1 MYLQLLAVITGVT
14 FLVWSADRFVF
25 GAASLARNVGVPP
38 LIVGL
43 TIVGF
48 GTSAPEI
55 LISTLAAWQGNPAL
69 GLGNAIGSNIAN
81 IGMVIGA
88 TAIIMPLSV
97 TSATL
102 RREFPVLFVIML
114 LLVLLMFDGRL
125 QRADGIV
132 LLVSLAIVI
141 FWLIRLGA
149 RSRQSD
155 LMRLEY
161 ADQVPTRVSAAV
173 AFLWLFGGLAAL
185 LVSSEL
191 VVWGAVGLAH
201 RLGISDLVIGL
212 TIVAIGT
219 SLPELAT
226 SIMSAVRKEHDI
238 AVGNILGSNMFNI
251 LAVIG
256 LPAMIHP
263 FAVERVVLERDIPIM
278 VGMTVALFF
287 MSNGYGR
294 PGRIGRT
301 KGLFLLA
308 GFISYQILLYA
319 QHGS

>member
-1 MYLQLLAVITGVT
+1 MYLQLLAVITGFF

-55 LISTLAAWQGNPAL
+55 LISSLAAWQGNPAL

-81 IGMVIGA
+81 IGMVIGT
-88 TAIIMPLSV
+88 TAVIMPLTV

-114 LLVLLMFDGRL
+114 LLVVLMIDGRL
-125 QRADGIV
+125 QRVDGVI
-132 LLVSLAIVI
+132 LLSSLALMI

-161 ADQVPTRVSAAV
+161 ADQGAPPVTPVI
-173 AFLWLFGGLAAL
+173 AFLWLLGGLAAL
-185 LVSSEL
+185 LASSEL

-212 TIVAIGT
+212 TIVAVGT

-238 AVGNILGSNMFNI
+238 AVGNILGSNMFNS

-256 LPAMIHP
+256 LPTVIHP
-263 FAVERVVLERDIPIM
+263 FVLDPLVLQRDIPIM
-278 VGMTVALFF
+278 AAMTAALFF

-294 PGRIGRT
+294 PGRIGRA
-301 KGLFLLA
+301 KGLILLA
-308 GFISYQILLYA
+308 GFVSYQILLYA
-319 QHGS
+319 QRGS